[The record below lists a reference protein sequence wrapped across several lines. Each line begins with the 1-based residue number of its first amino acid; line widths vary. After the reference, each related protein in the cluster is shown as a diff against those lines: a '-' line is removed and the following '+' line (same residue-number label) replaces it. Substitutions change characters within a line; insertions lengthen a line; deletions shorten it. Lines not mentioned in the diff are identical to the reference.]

1 MIYSNML
8 GTLAL
13 LFAAVG
19 AQASL
24 YGGGKSILSS
34 TTSKGHDALMSS
46 VSKSDMKWLV
56 FPKQKML
63 HLGESVE
70 GNDIVQDSSFWADH
84 GAAFGLGT
92 DTSMVLQREWSI
104 AGTHISHQRYAQFVH
119 GVRVFGG
126 EFQVAKGRHGG
137 VLHAHGLPMKTDDIP
152 KKAILS
158 LGLSNDVS
166 DVLAAVSGYFK
177 ARDNINVKVTPLGAV
192 EKVWHMS
199 QMGAGKQ
206 GVISLAYYVNG
217 VTESGSF
224 MAFDAFVEVG
234 SLDVLHVIV
243 KTSQVEPSPFS
254 SPIDDADIFVYD
266 QYLKDYNDDKND
278 NYYYQDPDRYSNAT
292 LVFDTTSDNYTYPTN
307 DQEMNYLIDN
317 TLYVKYMYYSL
328 SAGTYLTWNETNTD
342 LNIEYNLS
350 IANAYFDGYWGIHF
364 GTGYITDDVVPHE
377 WSHGY
382 TQTGCGLI
390 YEYESGA
397 MNEAFSDIFGE
408 SIDIL
413 NHDTTDPDHLRTEWP
428 TTCHMTLN
436 NAYGIPP
443 GNDYGTRWSMGENVT
458 TNYTNGD
465 GSIRDMY
472 RPECFF
478 HPSTTIADYYSCT
491 TYADGGGVH
500 KNSGVLNR
508 LFAVLTDGGQYT
520 NPADPEGPTLQV
532 EGLGWTKALNL
543 FWRAHQELTPTSQY
557 LDLAMTLS
565 SVCELNIG
573 TTLYY
578 PNLFN
583 STIYESTEVLTAA
596 DCDNVEVA
604 ITGSG
609 MADTRDFCPNI
620 DCDDTGYN
628 CEWANCASSNAELF
642 YEPYD
647 YYMGYQAQGSL
658 AAACGD
664 TADSTYARV
673 FDQKTFK
680 LKKFSLSCIQ
690 FAYFME
696 GRTNVT
702 IDVYIDTTGG
712 APDYASMEL
721 VHSFSA
727 VTINAVGQLQV
738 QTVSAEEEIPIKFGN
753 SKETLVI
760 VLTTPVMDEG
770 FITGG
775 GQENSNV
782 IGTTGETYVGGKCR
796 EDFESFYDYANDH
809 GMSVI
814 AENQWY
820 VRVHGTDKHSN
831 GDDDD
836 SLSTGAVVGISIA
849 AGVVGL
855 GLLAAVAHFVFG
867 VGAAAKSG
875 TMSEPIMDKI

>member
-1 MIYSNML
+1 MGWY
-8 GTLAL
+8 
-13 LFAAVG
+13 
-19 AQASL
+19 
-24 YGGGKSILSS
+24 
-34 TTSKGHDALMSS
+34 
-46 VSKSDMKWLV
+46 
-56 FPKQKML
+56 
-63 HLGESVE
+63 
-70 GNDIVQDSSFWADH
+70 
-84 GAAFGLGT
+84 
-92 DTSMVLQREWSI
+92 QR
-104 AGTHISHQRYAQFVH
+104 RVH
-119 GVRVFGG
+119 
-126 EFQVAKGRHGG
+126 
-137 VLHAHGLPMKTDDIP
+137 
-152 KKAILS
+152 
-158 LGLSNDVS
+158 
-166 DVLAAVSGYFK
+166 
-177 ARDNINVKVTPLGAV
+177 
-192 EKVWHMS
+192 
-199 QMGAGKQ
+199 
-206 GVISLAYYVNG
+206 
-217 VTESGSF
+217 
-224 MAFDAFVEVG
+224 
-234 SLDVLHVIV
+234 
-243 KTSQVEPSPFS
+243 
-254 SPIDDADIFVYD
+254 
-266 QYLKDYNDDKND
+266 
-278 NYYYQDPDRYSNAT
+278 
-292 LVFDTTSDNYTYPTN
+292 
-307 DQEMNYLIDN
+307 
-317 TLYVKYMYYSL
+317 
-328 SAGTYLTWNETNTD
+328 
-342 LNIEYNLS
+342 
-350 IANAYFDGYWGIHF
+350 
-364 GTGYITDDVVPHE
+364 
-377 WSHGY
+377 
-382 TQTGCGLI
+382 
-390 YEYESGA
+390 
-397 MNEAFSDIFGE
+397 
-408 SIDIL
+408 
-413 NHDTTDPDHLRTEWP
+413 
-428 TTCHMTLN
+428 
-436 NAYGIPP
+436 
-443 GNDYGTRWSMGENVT
+443 
-458 TNYTNGD
+458 
-465 GSIRDMY
+465 
-472 RPECFF
+472 
-478 HPSTTIADYYSCT
+478 
-491 TYADGGGVH
+491 
-500 KNSGVLNR
+500 
-508 LFAVLTDGGQYT
+508 GQYT